1 MCWSYFLTKL
11 QGWRP
16 MIILK
21 RDSNTGALC
30 IQYCE
35 IFKSTYLEEYLQI
48 AASVFLKYRVS
59 ADLLFII
66 KYIM

>member
-1 MCWSYFLTKL
+1 MIKL
-11 QGWRP
+11 KG
-16 MIILK
+16 
-21 RDSNTGALC
+21 DSKTGALF

-35 IFKSTYLEEYLQI
+35 IIKSTYLEEYLQI

-59 ADLLFII
+59 ADLLFLI

>member
-11 QGWRP
+11 QSWRS
-16 MIILK
+16 MSILK
-21 RDSNTGALC
+21 GDSNTGALC

-35 IFKSTYLEEYLQI
+35 IFKSTYLEEYMQI
-48 AASVFLKYRVS
+48 AASVFLKYLVS
-59 ADLLFII
+59 ADLLFLI